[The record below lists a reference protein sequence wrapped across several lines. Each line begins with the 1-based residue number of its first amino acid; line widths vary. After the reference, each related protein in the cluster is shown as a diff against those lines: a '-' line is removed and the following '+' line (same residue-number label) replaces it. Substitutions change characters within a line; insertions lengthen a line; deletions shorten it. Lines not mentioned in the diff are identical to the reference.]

1 MREDGS
7 DHAER
12 KKQQTLVKGPCGY
25 QGEGASQEEPEKQ
38 TVKQVGENQESGLA
52 QKSGEESVSQ
62 KRVIYFFSGGVT
74 SSKKPP
80 WAPHVGLGIPQFL
93 SLPHQSAYL
102 SPRLAWEYHEGRDK
116 V

>member
-1 MREDGS
+1 MGTRER
-7 DHAER
+7 ER
-12 KKQQTLVKGPCGY
+12 PKR
-25 QGEGASQEEPEKQ
+25 SQKNRPRNRWEKIR
-38 TVKQVGENQESGLA
+38 SGLA
-52 QKSGEESVSQ
+52 QKSGEESISR

-102 SPRLAWEYHEGRDK
+102 SPRLAWEYHEGRNK

>member
-1 MREDGS
+1 M
-7 DHAER
+7 
-12 KKQQTLVKGPCGY
+12 
-25 QGEGASQEEPEKQ
+25 
-38 TVKQVGENQESGLA
+38 GENRESGLL

-80 WAPHVGLGIPQFL
+80 WTPHVGLGIPQFL
-93 SLPHQSAYL
+93 SLPHQSASL
-102 SPRLAWEYHEGRDK
+102 SPGLAWEDHEGKDK